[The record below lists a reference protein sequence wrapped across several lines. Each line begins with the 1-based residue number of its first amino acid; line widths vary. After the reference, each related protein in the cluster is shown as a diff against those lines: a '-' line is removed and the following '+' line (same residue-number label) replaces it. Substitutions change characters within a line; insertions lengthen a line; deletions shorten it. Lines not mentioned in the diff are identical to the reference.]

1 VGSVRIEDVKA
12 AGVAVNI
19 DALAASGFESI
30 GEEDRYRLKTLGVCT
45 QRHVG
50 KFMLRVRVPG
60 GKMTPAQLR
69 SVAALSD
76 RYGHGSLHVTT
87 RSGLEIHH
95 VAIGDVPEIFASL
108 ADVGLTTKAACGDTV
123 RNVIACAHAGTYAGE
138 VLALEPF
145 VRLLHKRILA
155 TSDETN
161 ISRKMNVA
169 LGCSPSCD
177 DHVATSDVGF
187 IAVPGSGSAFPT
199 FTVWGAGGLGAT
211 PRLAIEL
218 RTGLPQHDLIP
229 AFDAL
234 IAIGKKYGDRT
245 SRARAKIKLCV
256 DKWGAQRFREVFE
269 QEFAV
274 ARAAGDYMAVLTE
287 ETPNRIDA
295 LPPVAGRVVPQKQTG
310 LFTVPALIPMGEV
323 PSDGARALADA
334 AERFGDGMVHLTP
347 DQNAEVQGVREPD
360 IEAVIAALHTFGMR
374 TAGRGG
380 IADVVSCVG
389 LEYCPIA
396 VTHSMSLGEELVQA
410 FESRRLDPSFRDFRI
425 HVSGCPHSCA
435 RHQVADIGLAG
446 ATADV
451 DGAKVEAYVL
461 YVGGNAHERRLGASY
476 PKKIVRG
483 EVAHIVDALVQ
494 RYEAERLA
502 SERFSQTVARVGI
515 EAYFAT
521 VAETL
526 TRGLLALRAK
536 VASVNS
542 VDEKES
548 GTAVTSARSDRLE
561 WDRSTDI

>member
-1 VGSVRIEDVKA
+1 
-12 AGVAVNI
+12 
-19 DALAASGFESI
+19 
-30 GEEDRYRLKTLGVCT
+30 
-45 QRHVG
+45 
-50 KFMLRVRVPG
+50 
-60 GKMTPAQLR
+60 
-69 SVAALSD
+69 
-76 RYGHGSLHVTT
+76 
-87 RSGLEIHH
+87 
-95 VAIGDVPEIFASL
+95 
-108 ADVGLTTKAACGDTV
+108 
-123 RNVIACAHAGTYAGE
+123 
-138 VLALEPF
+138 
-145 VRLLHKRILA
+145 
-155 TSDETN
+155 
-161 ISRKMNVA
+161 
-169 LGCSPSCD
+169 
-177 DHVATSDVGF
+177 
-187 IAVPGSGSAFPT
+187 
-199 FTVWGAGGLGAT
+199 
-211 PRLAIEL
+211 
-218 RTGLPQHDLIP
+218 
-229 AFDAL
+229 
-234 IAIGKKYGDRT
+234 
-245 SRARAKIKLCV
+245 
-256 DKWGAQRFREVFE
+256 
-269 QEFAV
+269 
-274 ARAAGDYMAVLTE
+274 
-287 ETPNRIDA
+287 
-295 LPPVAGRVVPQKQTG
+295 
-310 LFTVPALIPMGEV
+310 
-323 PSDGARALADA
+323 
-334 AERFGDGMVHLTP
+334 
-347 DQNAEVQGVREPD
+347 
-360 IEAVIAALHTFGMR
+360 MR